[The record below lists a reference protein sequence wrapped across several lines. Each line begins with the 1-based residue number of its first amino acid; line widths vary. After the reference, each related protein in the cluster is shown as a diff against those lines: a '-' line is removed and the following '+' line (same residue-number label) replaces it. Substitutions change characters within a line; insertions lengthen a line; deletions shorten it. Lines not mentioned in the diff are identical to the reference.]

1 MLKKNRSN
9 TNFYKKKIFDDKMEI
24 IIPINFNE
32 KNSDLIL
39 AKKRWIFNE
48 NLRSEFYL
56 KKKIKT
62 KMSFKERISNQIL
75 LWKRMIF
82 KGRISDLI
90 FDYEKEWV
98 LKKEFHIWFLIMKK
112 NDF

>member
-1 MLKKNRSN
+1 MEKNVKKNRSN

-48 NLRSEFYL
+48 NLRSEFYFL
-56 KKKIKT
+56 KKIKT
-62 KMSFKERISNQIL
+62 KMSFKERISY
-75 LWKRMIF
+75 
-82 KGRISDLI
+82 LI
-90 FDYEKEWV
+90 FNYEKEWF
-98 LKKEFHIWFLIMKK
+98 LKEEFQVYI
-112 NDF
+112 

>member
-1 MLKKNRSN
+1 MLKKIDLIPI
-9 TNFYKKKIFDDKMEI
+9 FIKKKKIFDDKMEI

-56 KKKIKT
+56 KKK
-62 KMSFKERISNQIL
+62 N
-75 LWKRMIF
+75 
-82 KGRISDLI
+82 
-90 FDYEKEWV
+90 
-98 LKKEFHIWFLIMKK
+98 
-112 NDF
+112 